1 MKLKSILLAGAMF
14 MIVLVT
20 GCNKEW
26 ITTILHGSHQIQN
39 LLRSIQNVGH

>member
-1 MKLKSILLAGAMF
+1 MKLKSILLAGVMF
-14 MIVLVT
+14 MVVLVT

-26 ITTILHGSHQIQN
+26 ITTIIHGSQQIQN